1 MATNNNVLV
10 DNLCS
15 WPLYFRRA
23 TGQGDVMIPA
33 NAKGYPLLSREEVQ
47 AQIQLGNVMFTGEDG
62 LGSHA
67 RIRIVDDAAR
77 RDVFGIE
84 GVSTG
89 EVVVLD
95 DEAVKALLAIK
106 SKAKFNER
114 LHELVS
120 TDAEKR
126 MLVDLAFKCG
136 AEDAETWKVDTLRAL
151 ADDRTF

>member
-1 MATNNNVLV
+1 MATNNVLV

-15 WPLYFRRA
+15 WPLYFHRA

-33 NAKGYPLLSREEVQ
+33 NAKNYPLLSRDEVQ
-47 AQIQLGNVMFTGEDG
+47 AQIQLGNKMFTGEDG
-62 LGSHA
+62 LGNHA

-77 RDVFGIE
+77 SDVFGVE
-84 GVSTG
+84 GVQT
-89 EVVVLD
+89 EAPVILD
-95 DEAVKALLAIK
+95 EDAVKALLAIK

-114 LHELVS
+114 LRELVS

-136 AEDAETWKVDTLRAL
+136 AEDAETWKVDALRAL
-151 ADDRTF
+151 ADQRDF